1 MQVDPER
8 MTQEVR
14 IQDPFEVTRA
24 EVEAEVR
31 KLDPRQVDRDAV
43 QVLEG
48 EVGVGG
54 TSFDAGL
61 FDSED
66 RLVEMFLSCRKVAA
80 DREGACKQRRA
91 GSRSVSVS
99 PVGTTASEVGEQP
112 MMKTHG

>member
-31 KLDPRQVDRDAV
+31 KLDPRQVDRNAV

-66 RLVEMFLSCRKVAA
+66 RLVEVFLSCREVAA
-80 DREGACKQRRA
+80 DREGACKQRRE
-91 GSRSVSVS
+91 GSRSMSVS
-99 PVGTTASEVGEQP
+99 PAGTPRARLASSP
-112 MMKTHG
+112 